1 MVRLEKLLYEQLLNI
16 RALNRQRIIGSPRK
30 WYSEPRT
37 PALTLSAMKLFTQGV
52 TGQIYKMVEPLFAR
66 FFYRW
71 MRNIGLDRGLAL
83 EDLVLFQDREL
94 RRDPLFEHIQREGFH
109 PYTWIMFN
117 KRRARYSKVERGVR
131 GSTAPEWLQTE
142 ARERTLA
149 DSVQNIYEW
158 DNYVYQNYMSDMTPT
173 ARGTILQKVLPLEWF
188 LFFGLLRV
196 DTWDRYFYN
205 EVMYKG
211 LEYSKEELAN
221 IPKPFKAQLTT
232 EEGRRQFEINVNRF
246 IQLYPGSIV
255 KEGDKF
261 DFQRF
266 YALEAIN
273 NNRDLSKY
281 DSSLISQLKSELT
294 QTVEK
299 KSATKIKKVKPTL
312 PTWFN
317 SDGKGLLA

>member
-1 MVRLEKLLYEQLLNI
+1 MVRLEKLIYEQLVNI
-16 RALNRQRIIGSPRK
+16 RALKRERIIGSPRK

-37 PALTLSAMKLFTQGV
+37 PAMTLSAVKLFTQGW
-52 TGQIYKMVEPLFAR
+52 TGFLYKFVEPLFAR

-71 MRNIGLDRGLAL
+71 MRNIGLERGLAM
-83 EDLVLFQDREL
+83 EDLLLFQDREL

-117 KRRARYSKVERGVR
+117 KRRARFSKVERGVR

-149 DSVQNIYEW
+149 DSVENIYEW

-188 LFFGLLRV
+188 LFFGFLRV
-196 DTWDRYFYN
+196 DSWDRYFYN
-205 EVMYKG
+205 EVIYKG

-221 IPKPFKAQLTT
+221 IPKPFKAQLSTD
-232 EEGRRQFEINVNRF
+232 EGRRQFEVNVNTF
-246 IQLYPGSIV
+246 IQRYPGAIV

-273 NNRDLSKY
+273 NNRDLSKF
-281 DSSLISQLKSELT
+281 DSSLIAQLKSELNQQVALKT
-294 QTVEK
+294 ST
-299 KSATKIKKVKPTL
+299 KVKKQRATFPSWL
-312 PTWFN
+312 QQ
-317 SDGKGLLA
+317 DGRGLLA

>member
-1 MVRLEKLLYEQLLNI
+1 MVRLEKLIYEQLVNI
-16 RALNRQRIIGSPRK
+16 RALKRERIIGSPRK

-37 PALTLSAMKLFTQGV
+37 PAMTLSAVKLFTQGLS
-52 TGQIYKMVEPLFAR
+52 GQIYKLVEPLFAR

-71 MRNIGLDRGLAL
+71 MRNIGLERGLAM
-83 EDLVLFQDREL
+83 EDLLLFQDREL

-117 KRRARYSKVERGVR
+117 KRRARFSKVERGVR

-149 DSVQNIYEW
+149 DSVENIYEW

-188 LFFGLLRV
+188 LFFGFLRV
-196 DTWDRYFYN
+196 DSWDRYFYN
-205 EVMYKG
+205 EVIYKG
-211 LEYSKEELAN
+211 LEYSKQELAN
-221 IPKPFKAQLTT
+221 IPKPFKAQLSTD
-232 EEGRRQFEINVNRF
+232 EGRRQFEVNVNTF
-246 IQLYPGSIV
+246 IQRYPGAIV

-273 NNRDLSKY
+273 NNRDLSKF

-294 QTVEK
+294 QQVSLKTN
-299 KSATKIKKVKPTL
+299 TKVKKQRATFPSWL
-312 PTWFN
+312 QQ
-317 SDGKGLLA
+317 DGKGFLA

>member
-1 MVRLEKLLYEQLLNI
+1 MVRLEKLVYEQLVNI

-37 PALTLSAMKLFTQGV
+37 PAMTLSAMKLFTQGW
-52 TGQIYKMVEPLFAR
+52 TGLIYKMVEPLFAR
-66 FFYRW
+66 FLYRW

-109 PYTWIMFN
+109 PYTWILFN
-117 KRRARYSKVERGVR
+117 KRRARFSKVERGVR
-131 GSTAPEWLQTE
+131 GSTAPEWLQAE

-173 ARGTILQKVLPLEWF
+173 ARGTILQKLLPLEWF

-196 DTWDRYFYN
+196 DSWDRYFYN
-205 EVMYKG
+205 EVMKNWPTFQNH
-211 LEYSKEELAN
+211 SKLN
-221 IPKPFKAQLTT
+221 QLLKKAEDNLKV
-232 EEGRRQFEINVNRF
+232 NVNRF
-246 IQLYPGSIV
+246 IDLYPGSIV
-255 KEGDKF
+255 KEGEKF

-266 YALEAIN
+266 YALEAYQQQQRLEQI
-273 NNRDLSKY
+273 RFILDFS
-281 DSSLISQLKSELT
+281 T
-294 QTVEK
+294 Q
-299 KSATKIKKVKPTL
+299 I
-312 PTWFN
+312 
-317 SDGKGLLA
+317 